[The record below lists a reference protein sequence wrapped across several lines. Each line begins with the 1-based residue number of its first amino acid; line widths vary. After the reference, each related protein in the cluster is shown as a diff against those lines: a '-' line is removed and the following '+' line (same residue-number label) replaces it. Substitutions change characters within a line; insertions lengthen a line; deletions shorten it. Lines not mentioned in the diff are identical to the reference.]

1 MALWGNKDSKTASG
15 TIAISTAGAVTGTS
29 TSFTTEA
36 KVGNYITA
44 GGRDYQIVNIASNTA
59 ATVISGTNNGNG
71 SMTAVSGGSS
81 YALSEK
87 PAFVAHE
94 SADSSGRSGNSSK
107 VYGVNLTEAGVTANK
122 AKGLT
127 TPGWVRYTTYTDA
140 QGNTRHK
147 SEVLVAGGAETGG
160 TGDWSAATS
169 GDAADD
175 SVLADA

>member
-1 MALWGNKDSKTASG
+1 MALWGNKDSKTATG
-15 TIAISTAGAVTGTS
+15 TIAITTGGAVTGTG
-29 TSFTTEA
+29 TAFTTEA
-36 KVGNYITA
+36 KIGNTITA

-71 SMTAVSGGSS
+71 SVTAVSGGSS

-107 VYGVNLTEAGVTANK
+107 VFGVDETEARVASNR
-122 AKGLT
+122 AKGLKAS
-127 TPGWVRYTTYTDA
+127 GWVRYNTYTDA
-140 QGNTRHK
+140 QGNTRNK
-147 SEVLVAGGAETGG
+147 SEVLVAGGSFT
-160 TGDWSAATS
+160 AAVT

-175 SVLADA
+175 AVLADS